1 MNKAHIKIL
10 GWVKKLYLYLQ
21 NSELDKQN
29 KTILKAVCV
38 RILIIKETER
48 NDIHQVHIWGWM
60 PRRLP
65 RLCSGKK
72 NSPAKIE
79 TQERWIQSPDLEDLL
94 EEGVATHSSILAL
107 EIPWTEE
114 PGGYS
119 PWDCGTEHA
128 CTKEAILTCYLIIT
142 IAF

>member
-72 NSPAKIE
+72 IHLPKQRHKRDGFSLRIWKIPQKRAWQP
-79 TQERWIQSPDLEDLL
+79 TPVFLPWKSHGQRSL
-94 EEGVATHSSILAL
+94 GVIVHGIVELSM
-107 EIPWTEE
+107 
-114 PGGYS
+114 
-119 PWDCGTEHA
+119 HA
-128 CTKEAILTCYLIIT
+128 PRRR
-142 IAF
+142 F